1 MTEKLPA
8 NIYTRGLK
16 VIVRFETT
24 SQTIADAIHAVHHG
38 RVQHVQ
44 YITTDSRLVEHKSL
58 FVPIAGNKFDGHDF
72 IEDVC
77 KTGKCNSFLT
87 HKQNTV
93 HIADYYNASA
103 IYCSDT
109 LQAYAAIGRW
119 HRKKFDIPVIG
130 VTGTNGKT
138 TTKEMI
144 AHVLSTEGEC
154 LKTQK
159 NYNNEIGVPF
169 TILHLHDNHRYAV
182 IEMGMNH
189 PGEISRLSQIALPTI
204 AVITNIGQGHL
215 EFLGLTENVAYAK
228 AEILDGMAA
237 GSICILNNDTKHID
251 IIKKKAHEKNI
262 NVITFGLSGDIVPT
276 SYALFHNKTVLEYD
290 GVKIEVPA
298 YGFHNVYAAIATIA
312 VAGIMGKSTME
323 VKKALH
329 NFKPAAMRSDIR
341 KGRCTIID
349 DCYNANPLSME
360 YAFKSASMVFPK
372 KRKIAVLSDMKEL
385 GALSKDLHREVGSKL
400 ATSGFSYLFVW
411 GDDARYYADGATQN
425 GFGKS
430 QVKLFDT
437 KEGLISFLLQFVH
450 SDDVVLVKGSRSM
463 KMEEVV
469 NALEQ

>member
-1 MTEKLPA
+1 M
-8 NIYTRGLK
+8 
-16 VIVRFETT
+16 IVRFETT

-38 RVQHVQ
+38 SVQPVQ

-58 FVPIAGNKFDGHDF
+58 FVPIAGNTFDGHDF

-77 KTGKCNSFLT
+77 KTGKCTSFLT
-87 HKQNTV
+87 HKQDTV
-93 HIADYYNASA
+93 HIADHYNASA

-109 LQAYAAIGRW
+109 LQAYAAIARW

-144 AHVLSTEGEC
+144 AHVLSAEGEC

-169 TILHLHDNHRYAV
+169 TILHLHNNHKFAV

-189 PGEISRLSQIALPTI
+189 PGEISRLSQVALPTI
-204 AVITNIGQGHL
+204 AVITNIGEGHL
-215 EFLGLTENVAYAK
+215 EFLGSTENVAHAK
-228 AEILDGMAA
+228 AEILDGMAS

-251 IIKKKAHEKNI
+251 IIKKKAQEKNI
-262 NVITFGLSGDIVPT
+262 SVITFGLSGDIAPT
-276 SYALFHNKTVLEYD
+276 SYALFHNKTVVEYD
-290 GVKIEVPA
+290 GVEITVPA

-312 VAGIMGKSTME
+312 VARVMGKPI
-323 VKKALH
+323 VKVKEALH
-329 NFKPAAMRSDIR
+329 NFTPVAMRSDIR

-360 YAFKSASMVFPK
+360 YAFKSASMVFPD

-385 GALSKDLHREVGSKL
+385 GSLSRDLHHEVGGKL
-400 ATSGFSYLFVW
+400 AISGFSHLFIW
-411 GDDARYYADGATQN
+411 GNDARYYADGATKH
-425 GFGKS
+425 GFDTS
-430 QVKLFDT
+430 QVKIFDT
-437 KEGLISFLLQFVH
+437 KEELIASLLQFVH